1 MIKKTNRPVPHLLL
15 RLKKKQEAIP
25 MDAKAELSA
34 ALYKVSPDK
43 AAEIQKILSGYV
55 ITWASD
61 NGRNDIL
68 KHISHFLTAKKI
80 DGLSIRSLNNYQY
93 NLKLFAGHMDK
104 SIVKIST
111 DDIREDSGDLFDV
124 RNQKDSSVQT
134 HINVLRSFF
143 CWLNTEGII
152 RKNPMAK
159 IKSLRVDKKGAR
171 HALTTEEL
179 ERLRD
184 ACTTYRE
191 KALVEFLVSSGC
203 RLSEIAGI
211 KLAAIDWQN
220 RSVVVHGK
228 GDKDR
233 IVYFSIRARLMTEA
247 YIEERKGG
255 EALFC
260 STKTPYPAI
269 QPRAI
274 QRALQIIGER
284 AGLERKV
291 HPHLL
296 RHTFATHALNAGM
309 DITVIQ
315 RLLGHED
322 ISTTQIYASISQDV
336 VRHEYNKFVD

>member
-1 MIKKTNRPVPHLLL
+1 MPKKSNRPVSHLLL

-25 MDAKAELSA
+25 MDAKAELLT
-34 ALYKVSPDK
+34 ALYKISPDK
-43 AAEIQKILSGYV
+43 AAEIQKILSGYIV
-55 ITWASD
+55 TWAAD

-68 KHISHFLTAKKI
+68 KHIGHFLTAKKI
-80 DGLSIRSLNNYQY
+80 DGLSIRSLKNYQY
-93 NLKLFAGHMDK
+93 DLKLLAGHMDK
-104 SIVKIST
+104 SIAKITT
-111 DDIREDSGDLFDV
+111 DDIRDYIGYLFDG
-124 RNQKDSSVQT
+124 RHLKDSSVQT
-134 HINVLRSFF
+134 HINILRSFF
-143 CWLNTEGII
+143 TWLNAEGII
-152 RKNPMAK
+152 RKNPMVK
-159 IKSLRVDKKGAR
+159 IKSLRIDKKGAR
-171 HALTTEEL
+171 HSLTTEEL

-184 ACTTYRE
+184 ACKTYRE

-233 IVYFSIRARLMTEA
+233 IVYFSIRAKLMTEA

-260 STKTPYPAI
+260 SIKRPYPPI
-269 QPRAI
+269 QSRAI
-274 QRALQIIGER
+274 QRILRIIGER

-291 HPHLL
+291 HPHVL

-336 VRHEYNKFVD
+336 VRHEYNKFVA